1 MGKYDEIINLNR
13 PESNHPK
20 MDIIKRSAQ
29 FAPFS
34 ALNGYED
41 EIKET
46 GRFVDFK
53 KELSEDEIE
62 NISKALNIIEYYIK
76 EKPFVKVT
84 YFVKDKN
91 KNGGKYV
98 IKEGNVKIIDMI
110 KKNLVFTDKEIIKIE
125 NIKEINGKIIDRD
138 NY

>member
-62 NISKALNIIEYYIK
+62 NISKALSIIEYYIK

-84 YFVKDKN
+84 YFLKDKS
-91 KNGGKYV
+91 KNGGKYIV
-98 IKEGNVKIIDMI
+98 KEGNVKIIDMI